1 MPTCLGHNLHSTDP
15 WVQKTIKRITGK
27 RPWKSIYM
35 VILNVRSQIRGFQV
49 GSALPGRSTL
59 HQREVGLN
67 IIHFRQDIDG
77 IICYFLFDF
86 QLFQVRLAQVS
97 CGIVAGFPSCSTHSP
112 SYSPFFYMD
121 SFLEFSNLRGSH
133 GLRQVI
139 IHPILSLLSLWK
151 FVKVS
156 GICSKI
162 LLLCIIFT
170 KTTIIIF
177 PFGQKV
183 LCVHTCDQTFI
194 SYQKKHC
201 GPSLG
206 YFYPQLMLA

>member
-1 MPTCLGHNLHSTDP
+1 MSVHRYVDSKWDRHFRDDQRCTRGRWDWILSTSDRTSTASFVTFYLIFNFFRWDWPKSAVALLQVFLH
-15 WVQKTIKRITGK
+15 VRLILLRILL
-27 RPWKSIYM
+27 R
-35 VILNVRSQIRGFQV
+35 
-49 GSALPGRSTL
+49 
-59 HQREVGLN
+59 
-67 IIHFRQDIDG
+67 IIHLRI
-77 IICYFLFDF
+77 L
-86 QLFQVRLAQVS
+86 L
-97 CGIVAGFPSCSTHSP
+97 
-112 SYSPFFYMD
+112 FYMD

-170 KTTIIIF
+170 KKTIIIF

>member
-1 MPTCLGHNLHSTDP
+1 MSVHRYVDSKWDRHFRDDQRCTRGRWDWILSTSDRTSTASFVTFYLIFNFFRWDWPKSAVALLQVFLH
-15 WVQKTIKRITGK
+15 VRLILLRILL
-27 RPWKSIYM
+27 R
-35 VILNVRSQIRGFQV
+35 
-49 GSALPGRSTL
+49 
-59 HQREVGLN
+59 
-67 IIHFRQDIDG
+67 IIH
-77 IICYFLFDF
+77 L
-86 QLFQVRLAQVS
+86 L
-97 CGIVAGFPSCSTHSP
+97 
-112 SYSPFFYMD
+112 FYMD

-170 KTTIIIF
+170 KKTIIIF